1 VLLFS
6 FCLSSC
12 CALCCTLASRCRS
25 IESNTSVSSSC
36 LARGAPSEA
45 LNTTEHYRTEPNR
58 TDTTR
63 LRRRSFLFPPFIN
76 PTTPPPQGTERRIL
90 LQNENGPCPLL
101 AACNALL
108 LRGDVEFPP
117 SCVRNS
123 VASLDDVTN
132 MLANQALRHL
142 QATAT
147 ATAAPSPSQ
156 QQQQLLVPPEQQ
168 QEQHD
173 YFLHELLTHIPTFQY
188 GMDVNPSLTCGIDGY
203 EWTAQLSAFDM
214 LRVKLVHGW
223 LVDPSSQSEI
233 YRAVGS
239 ECYNS
244 LVERIIESREAAAE
258 LEAVQIRLA
267 AAFTTAGSSGG
278 ANPTRVAE
286 MQRRAKELAHQVTR
300 GTLIDAF
307 LNSAAHQLTDYGLGV
322 LHEQIKEGEMVAF
335 FRNNH
340 FGTLTKHKGTAVFLS
355 AGICCSLACVS

>member
-1 VLLFS
+1 LLPS
-6 FCLSSC
+6 F
-12 CALCCTLASRCRS
+12 A
-25 IESNTSVSSSC
+25 
-36 LARGAPSEA
+36 AP
-45 LNTTEHYRTEPNR
+45 
-58 TDTTR
+58 
-63 LRRRSFLFPPFIN
+63 PP
-76 PTTPPPQGTERRIL
+76 PPPQGSERRIL

-117 SCVRNS
+117 PCVRNS

-147 ATAAPSPSQ
+147 LPSTSPSQ
-156 QQQQLLVPPEQQ
+156 QQQQQQQQHQQQQQLLPPPEQQ

-223 LVDPSSQSEI
+223 LVDPNSQSEI
-233 YRAVGS
+233 YQAAGS

-258 LEAVQIRLA
+258 LEAIQIRLA
-267 AAFTTAGSSGG
+267 TAFTTADSSGG
-278 ANPTRVAE
+278 ANPSRVAE
-286 MQRRAKELAHQVTR
+286 MQRRAKELAPQVTR
-300 GTLIDAF
+300 GTLIDDF
-307 LNSAAHQLTDYGLGV
+307 LNSSAHQLTDYGLGV
-322 LHEQIKEGEMVAF
+322 LHEQIKEGEMVVF

-340 FGTLTKHKGTAVFLS
+340 FGTLTKHKGTNGRLFVTPVRAKV
-355 AGICCSLACVS
+355 